1 MLMMEKM
8 MVLMMGSGDGG
19 DDVDGDG
26 GDDICFS
33 FTKTTRW
40 KAATRST
47 SGNGPNKEYT
57 CDNETT
63 KTHAFAKQRKCLL
76 CRANEESTCGNETKT
91 ALAGT
96 INEHT
101 CGKESENV
109 LVAQAAEA
117 IFLHYL
123 TEQPMNILPTDGSVH
138 LAGSTFIQA
147 EPCFICGVNTDQV
160 SSNFAGPRIVMM
172 YMYMYVYVCI
182 CMCMYMSF

>member
-1 MLMMEKM
+1 MMEKM

-63 KTHAFAKQRKCLL
+63 KTHAFAKPH
-76 CRANEESTCGNETKT
+76 EETTCGNETKT

-109 LVAQAAEA
+109 LVAQAAGA

-123 TEQPMNILPTDGSVH
+123 TEQPMNILPADGSVH
-138 LAGSTFIQA
+138 LAGSTSIQP

-160 SSNFAGPRIVMM
+160 SDNFAGPHVSAGELGLSSHCCLAVGNRH
-172 YMYMYVYVCI
+172 
-182 CMCMYMSF
+182 

>member
-1 MLMMEKM
+1 MMMEKM

-63 KTHAFAKQRKCLL
+63 KTHAFAKQRKCLM

-109 LVAQAAEA
+109 SVA
-117 IFLHYL
+117 
-123 TEQPMNILPTDGSVH
+123 TEKLKEMHDCTCLSNRYEYIVSFVC
-138 LAGSTFIQA
+138 LAYTYITSWHKR
-147 EPCFICGVNTDQV
+147 P
-160 SSNFAGPRIVMM
+160 
-172 YMYMYVYVCI
+172 
-182 CMCMYMSF
+182 YMSM

>member
-1 MLMMEKM
+1 MMMEKM

-47 SGNGPNKEYT
+47 SGNEPNKENT

-63 KTHAFAKQRKCLL
+63 KTHAVAKQRKSLL
-76 CRANEESTCGNETKT
+76 RRANEESTCGNETKT

-101 CGKESENV
+101 
-109 LVAQAAEA
+109 
-117 IFLHYL
+117 
-123 TEQPMNILPTDGSVH
+123 
-138 LAGSTFIQA
+138 
-147 EPCFICGVNTDQV
+147 
-160 SSNFAGPRIVMM
+160 
-172 YMYMYVYVCI
+172 
-182 CMCMYMSF
+182 